1 MTDMEAE
8 QFLNELEEFFGS
20 SLANHEREP
29 KRWSSQVKLYKYIMG
44 QKPTINPKGEQD
56 GK

>member
-1 MTDMEAE
+1 MTDVEAE
-8 QFLNELEEFFGS
+8 QFINELEEFFGN

-29 KRWSSQVKLYKYIMG
+29 NRWSAQVKLYKYIMG
-44 QKPTINPKGEQD
+44 QKPTTNPKGEQD